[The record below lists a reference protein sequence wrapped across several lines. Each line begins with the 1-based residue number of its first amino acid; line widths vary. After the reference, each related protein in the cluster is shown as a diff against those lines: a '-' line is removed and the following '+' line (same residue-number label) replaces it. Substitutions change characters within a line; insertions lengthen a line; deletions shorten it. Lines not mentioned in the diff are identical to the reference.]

1 MSTAPKHTA
10 KLSKGQR
17 LNWPPVKDSAP
28 LKLSE
33 VVIKGREISP
43 IEIKSRQQ
51 HSSSGGNLT
60 LLVP

>member
-17 LNWPPVKDSAP
+17 LNWPPVKDSLP

-33 VVIKGREISP
+33 VA
-43 IEIKSRQQ
+43 IKSREIPPVEIKRRQQ
-51 HSSSGGNLT
+51 QSSGGNLT

>member
-17 LNWPPVKDSAP
+17 LNWPPVKDSAT
-28 LKLSE
+28 LKLSD
-33 VVIKGREISP
+33 VA
-43 IEIKSRQQ
+43 IKSREIPPIDIKCRQQ
-51 HSSSGGNLT
+51 HSSGGNLT